1 MLKCKKSENVK
12 KNEEVL
18 GVGLPVSAPPILC
31 FEGHKI
37 GRRSDDDGRWRNMGL
52 GKS

>member
-18 GVGLPVSAPPILC
+18 GVGLPVSARPILC